1 MVGIKDIE
9 RKLLLLPL
17 KQRVFLAE
25 SLLDSV
31 ASPES
36 QMTEGE
42 ELAEVERREEDLETG
57 RVQPLNDADFWRAV
71 DEALT
76 KPHKSF

>member
-9 RKLLLLPL
+9 RKLLLLPV
-17 KQRVFLAE
+17 KQQVFLAE

-31 ASPES
+31 ASPEN

-42 ELAEVERREEDLETG
+42 ELAEVARREEDLEAG